1 MDRIIGAIL
10 RGLLYVLFNLL
21 FYFTARVT
29 LPLLTFGRWR
39 VKALSDYRRNL
50 GWFGWFKRQPD
61 RTMLI
66 GPNPAILV
74 GLLIWIFLGTGL
86 IAALK

>member
-10 RGLLYVLFNLL
+10 RGLVYVLFHLL

-39 VKALSDYRRNL
+39 VKALSDYRSNL
-50 GWFGWFKRQPD
+50 GWFGWFKRQRD
-61 RTMLI
+61 GTMLI
-66 GPNPAILV
+66 GPDPAILV
-74 GLLIWIFLGTGL
+74 GLLIWISVGAGL